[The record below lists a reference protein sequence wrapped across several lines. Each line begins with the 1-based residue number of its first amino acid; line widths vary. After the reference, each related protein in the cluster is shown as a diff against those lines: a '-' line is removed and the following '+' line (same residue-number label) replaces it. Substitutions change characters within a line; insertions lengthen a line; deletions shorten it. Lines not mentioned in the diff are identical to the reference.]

1 MVYNLALQT
10 RKDEVLVPT
19 EAETTT
25 SNIPTMTYDQK
36 TFDDLMSVFNNDVPK
51 FTQSMVKILGTEYDD
66 SEFMTYQG
74 LKTGTSPVLD
84 LFPKLSKLPP
94 EKRRLSDE
102 QIIRLFAFDPQ
113 GRPISSGTFLEGFKR
128 EIVPQAASVPTFM
141 GGFSV
146 GQSMVAGV
154 PPTTVP
160 TAIVKFGVPL
170 TMGTISAIGGYLL
183 G

>member
-1 MVYNLALQT
+1 MVDNLALQT

-84 LFPKLSKLPP
+84 LFHL
-94 EKRRLSDE
+94 
-102 QIIRLFAFDPQ
+102 
-113 GRPISSGTFLEGFKR
+113 
-128 EIVPQAASVPTFM
+128 V
-141 GGFSV
+141 
-146 GQSMVAGV
+146 
-154 PPTTVP
+154 
-160 TAIVKFGVPL
+160 
-170 TMGTISAIGGYLL
+170 
-183 G
+183 